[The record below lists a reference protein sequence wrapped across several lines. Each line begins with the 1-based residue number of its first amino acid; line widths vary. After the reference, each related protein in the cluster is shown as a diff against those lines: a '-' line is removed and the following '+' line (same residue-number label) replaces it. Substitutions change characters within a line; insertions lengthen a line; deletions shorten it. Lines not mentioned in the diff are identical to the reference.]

1 MGEIDCFPMDYF
13 VDLMTAALIPSH
25 LEFMTGELV
34 EHMRQSGRVDRVTTV
49 ACPKRGNPLL
59 LAAVA
64 RELQLEPVF
73 VKERPLFGK
82 STEGIGGRPKR
93 AALVDDISSDGD
105 LLVKCAKV
113 LREGGYE
120 VTDTFVLIDRPE
132 QGLGIVRA
140 CLVGDARG
148 GWAGLNVGQARFP
161 AIMWVSKPMTRPEDR
176 GG

>member
-1 MGEIDCFPMDYF
+1 MDYF

-25 LEFMTGELV
+25 LEFMTRELV

-105 LLVKCAKV
+105 LLVQCAKV

-132 QGLGIVRA
+132 
-140 CLVGDARG
+140 GDAHEALMQVGVTLWPLRSLGDQELESIAARG
-148 GWAGLNVGQARFP
+148 RRSG
-161 AIMWVSKPMTRPEDR
+161 AI
-176 GG
+176 